1 MSHQVFKLAFLS
13 QVAPTCLALLLIP
26 ACKDEEDSPPN
37 EPGEID
43 PNAHPSLE
51 SFEPGPVS
59 EEVLE
64 NLRQAACVNVVAAP
78 ETPKPSLQF
87 VIDVSGS
94 MALTPK
100 DGDESKWVLTRE
112 ALRDTVTLLP
122 EEASLGVVYFPNK
135 GTSRNC
141 LEPDGACE
149 PGDPQPIDSC
159 VKTSGALPHGRWGAE
174 NSEHRLAFEDALVR
188 VNTAGGTPTHDA
200 LLFGLEQLQNAE
212 SEGQRVIV
220 LLTDG
225 QPTYLEGCRGSGN
238 VADPVDP
245 TPIIDSIAE
254 AALDGIATFVVG
266 VPGSEETSG
275 GGEDARQW
283 LSDAA
288 RAGMTAPKNCEA
300 SEAGFCHFD
309 LTEGEN
315 FADALDD
322 ALSGILA
329 QTKSC
334 DFPLPE
340 PPGEQPIDPDEINVL
355 LLFDDGEGFVVGQ
368 GEDNCQ
374 EGYILEES
382 DDGRIVH
389 LCPETCDQYREELN
403 IDLEL
408 ILGCESAPSPPPT

>member
-1 MSHQVFKLAFLS
+1 MSHRVIKLGFLYKA
-13 QVAPTCLALLLIP
+13 APACLALLLIP
-26 ACKDEEDSPPN
+26 GCKDEEEPPPDK
-37 EPGEID
+37 PGEID
-43 PNAHPSLE
+43 PHAHPTLE

-64 NLRQAACVNVVAAP
+64 NLRRAACVNVVATP
-78 ETPKPSLQF
+78 ETRKPSLQF

-100 DGDESKWVLTRE
+100 DGDESKWALTSE

-135 GTSRNC
+135 GTVRNC

-149 PGDPQPIDSC
+149 PGNPQPIDSC
-159 VKTSGALPHGRWGAE
+159 IHTDGAFPLARWGAE
-174 NSEHRLAFEDALVR
+174 SSDHRRAFEDALER
-188 VNTAGGTPTHDA
+188 VNPAGGTPTHDA
-200 LLFGLEQLQNAE
+200 LLFGLEQLQNTE
-212 SEGQRVIV
+212 SDGQRVIV

-245 TPIIDSIAE
+245 APIIASVAD
-254 AALDGIATFVVG
+254 AALDGIATFFVG

-275 GGEDARQW
+275 AGEDARQW

-288 RAGMTAPKNCEA
+288 RAGMTGPKDCE
-300 SEAGFCHFD
+300 SLEAGFCHFD

-322 ALSGILA
+322 ALTGILA
-329 QTKSC
+329 QAKSC

-355 LLFDDGEGFVVGQ
+355 LLFADGEGFVIGQ
-368 GEDNCQ
+368 GEENCE
-374 EGYILEES
+374 EGYLLEES
-382 DDGRIVH
+382 DDGQIIH

-403 IDLEL
+403 INLEL